1 MRNVK
6 VVWALPSVR
15 ASGGPLD
22 ISEIA
27 GVELAISGDAGQ
39 NFTVT
44 DPPFP
49 TSVTETVFPDLAV
62 GEWLF
67 RGVVI
72 DTAGRRSNP
81 VIAAITIEPPPDETP
96 PGELILELSLV

>member
-1 MRNVK
+1 MANVK
-6 VVWALPSVR
+6 VVWALPTVR
-15 ASGGPLD
+15 VSGGPLD

-27 GVELAISGDAGQ
+27 GVELAISGDAGH

-49 TSVTETVFPDLAV
+49 TSVTETVFTDLEP
-62 GEWLF
+62 GGWLF

-81 VIAAITIEPPPDETP
+81 VIAAITIEPPVDNSP
-96 PGELILELSLV
+96 PGELVLQLLLA